1 MKPNEPD
8 GKLSRFR
15 KTGAVFNMI
24 AKTFKG
30 LEEVLAQELTGLG
43 ADKVEI
49 QRRAVSFEG
58 DKALLYKANLHLRTA
73 SRILVPVFTFDA
85 ANADQVYD
93 NIKAFDWEK
102 IMGLDNTFAIDTTVF
117 SDEFRHSKFVAYRA
131 KDAIADRFTEKYGKR
146 PSVSVSNPDIFI
158 NIHIAQTQCTVSLDS
173 SGESLHKRGWRVAQT
188 EAPLN
193 EALAAGML
201 LMAGWKGQSDFYD
214 PMCGSGTLLIEAA
227 MIALNIPPGIY
238 RSSFAFEK
246 WRNFDEELFNSLY
259 NDDSAER
266 KFNFK
271 CYGSDSSLRAIKI
284 AEQNVKSASLDKYID
299 LRPVAVQKL
308 VRPAGPGLL
317 VTNPPYGERIGGDD
331 LPALYAE
338 LGRTLKHNFTGCT
351 AWVISSQ
358 DDLLARIGLKPS
370 QRVRLLN
377 GSIDCSYNKYELFD
391 GKRNDYK
398 ARQAAATPRR
408 MPAGRRPRPN
418 D

>member
-266 KFNFK
+266 QFKFK
-271 CYGSDSSLRAIKI
+271 CYGSDSSLGAIKI
-284 AEQNVKSASLDKYID
+284 AGQNVRGASLDKYIN
-299 LRPVAVQKL
+299 LRPVPVQKL

-317 VTNPPYGERIGGDD
+317 VTNPPYGERIGSDD
-331 LPALYAE
+331 LPGLYAA

-351 AWVISSQ
+351 AWIISSQ
-358 DDLLARIGLKPS
+358 EDLLARIGLKPS
-370 QRVRLLN
+370 TRVRLLN
-377 GSIDCSYNKYELFD
+377 GSIDCCYNKYELFE

-398 ARQAAATPRR
+398 ARQAAAPPRR

-418 D
+418 N